1 MRVTVQMESMEPAAR
16 QPYPPTHP
24 GREVAW
30 RVRVELQ
37 AVRVADP
44 MAAPH
49 GVALVLD
56 HSPYVPPAQLEAAV
70 AGVVRGTEAL
80 GAQDYLALVLM
91 DGQHRLLA
99 SPAQVGGSRQW
110 VADRLAEVRP
120 GAGANLCGA
129 WLRARQQLEE
139 APWVTREHAAST
151 RRIVLC
157 TAGHVDTGIADAA
170 TLAEL
175 ARGARHRG
183 IGTSVLALGERPAL
197 SLLEGIALAGGG
209 RCHRVE
215 TPQEVAE
222 ALAAERRELGLRA
235 MRGVTVRVVPSD
247 GVRLEVEHP
256 GGIRE
261 PGGIPQF
268 TIPELASEQLV
279 AFTLRASCLG
289 AQWDRLRG
297 AQAPLAVVQAN
308 GERFTARGGTDCT
321 SEVVPV
327 HPSA

>member
-1 MRVTVQMESMEPAAR
+1 MRVTVQVESMEPMAR
-16 QPYPPTHP
+16 HLYPPTHP
-24 GREVAW
+24 GRELAW
-30 RVRVELQ
+30 RVRVVLQ

-139 APWVTREHAAST
+139 APWVTRAHAAST

-157 TAGHVDTGIADAA
+157 TAGFIDTGIADAA

-183 IGTSVLALGERPAL
+183 IGTSVLALGESPAL
-197 SLLEGIALAGGG
+197 SLLEGIAQAGGG

-215 TPQEVAE
+215 TAQEVAE

-235 MRGVTVRVVPSD
+235 VRGVSVRVVPSD

-256 GGIRE
+256 AGARE
-261 PGGIPQF
+261 PGGTPLF
-268 TIPELASEQLV
+268 TIPELASEEVV

-297 AQAPLAVVQAN
+297 AQAPLAVVQAD
-308 GERFTARGGTDCT
+308 GERFTARGGTDAT

-327 HPSA
+327 HPPA